1 MVIIFKFKIKFK
13 AVIKIKQLVG
23 EHPFAVK
30 ALIIDNLFLGK
41 KKKKATWA
49 ISLGPGHG
57 RQTPRSHRPP
67 HGRVNGKHGKIRSS
81 VNMRQI
87 K

>member
-41 KKKKATWA
+41 KKKKSHLGYQPWSRTWQA
-49 ISLGPGHG
+49 NSKKSHG
-57 RQTPRSHRPP
+57 L
-67 HGRVNGKHGKIRSS
+67 GRVNGKHGKIRSS

>member
-41 KKKKATWA
+41 KKKKKP
-49 ISLGPGHG
+49 LGLSALVQDMAGKLQEVTGHHMV
-57 RQTPRSHRPP
+57 RSME
-67 HGRVNGKHGKIRSS
+67 NMGKSE
-81 VNMRQI
+81 VL
-87 K
+87 

>member
-41 KKKKATWA
+41 KKKKP
-49 ISLGPGHG
+49 LGLSALVQDMAGKLQEVTGHHMVG
-57 RQTPRSHRPP
+57 SME
-67 HGRVNGKHGKIRSS
+67 NMGKSE
-81 VNMRQI
+81 VL
-87 K
+87 

>member
-57 RQTPRSHRPP
+57 RQTPRSHMDLV
-67 HGRVNGKHGKIRSS
+67 GSMENMGKSE
-81 VNMRQI
+81 VL
-87 K
+87 